1 MSVNVWNVA
10 EEDRVNQ
17 YMWLSWGGGS
27 KEGGH
32 ILFIFHP
39 LVPMKCSIL
48 YMYSLLN
55 RLFKKKLTYRKK
67 KGTSW
72 RSSG

>member
-1 MSVNVWNVA
+1 MFVNVWNVA

-17 YMWLSWGGGS
+17 YMWYPGGGGARR
-27 KEGGH
+27 EGT
-32 ILFIFHP
+32 FFSFHP